1 MTERTHINEWFEQ
14 LPTEVV
20 AQAQSLLE
28 QVDAMRQTE
37 TIYPAQDNI
46 LNALALTAPANVRVV
61 ILGQDPYH
69 GPGQAMGLSF
79 SVPEGEKL
87 PPSLRNIYKEMA
99 ADLGCT
105 VPTSGDLTSWAR
117 QGVLL
122 LNTTLTVREHAAN
135 SHAKLGWKTFTD
147 AIVRLCLQLEQPVVF
162 LTWGRHAIDMVEA
175 ARKATGATAN
185 KFFLASTHPS
195 PLSAARATGELPA
208 FMGSRPFSRTNEL
221 LTQHGAAP
229 IGAPS
234 RPWHKKTRRAYAR
247 RVRINSQSRSLITLA
262 DRRQARPSCER
273 TRCPANARVRSGR
286 TPAYD
291 RAARPWGCNSR

>member
-1 MTERTHINEWFEQ
+1 MAKCTHINEWFEQ
-14 LPTEVV
+14 LPADVV
-20 AQAQSLLE
+20 AQAKNLLE
-28 QVDAMRQTE
+28 QVETMRQSE

-46 LNALALTAPANVRVV
+46 LNALALTAPADVRVV

-79 SVPEGEKL
+79 SVPEGQKL

-105 VPTSGDLTSWAR
+105 APISGDLTSWAK

-135 SHAKLGWKTFTD
+135 SHAKLGWKILTD

-175 ARKATGATAN
+175 ARKTTDATAN

-195 PLSAARATGELPA
+195 PLSATRAAGGLPA
-208 FMGSRPFSRTNEL
+208 FMGSHPFSRTNEL
-221 LTQHGAAP
+221 LTQHDAVP
-229 IGAPS
+229 ID
-234 RPWHKKTRRAYAR
+234 W
-247 RVRINSQSRSLITLA
+247 RV
-262 DRRQARPSCER
+262 
-273 TRCPANARVRSGR
+273 
-286 TPAYD
+286 
-291 RAARPWGCNSR
+291 

>member
-1 MTERTHINEWFEQ
+1 MAECTHINEWFEQ
-14 LPTEVV
+14 LPEDVV
-20 AQAQSLLE
+20 TQAKNLLE
-28 QVDAMRQTE
+28 QVETMRQSE

-46 LNALALTAPANVRVV
+46 LNALALTAPADVRVV

-79 SVPEGEKL
+79 SVPEGQKL

-105 VPTSGDLTSWAR
+105 APISGDLTSWAK

-135 SHAKLGWKTFTD
+135 SHAKLGWKILTD
-147 AIVRLCLQLEQPVVF
+147 AIVRRCLQLEQPVVF

-175 ARKATGATAN
+175 ARKTTGAAAN
-185 KFFLASTHPS
+185 KFFLSSTHPS
-195 PLSAARATGELPA
+195 PLSATRAAGGLPA

-229 IGAPS
+229 IDWCA
-234 RPWHKKTRRAYAR
+234 
-247 RVRINSQSRSLITLA
+247 
-262 DRRQARPSCER
+262 
-273 TRCPANARVRSGR
+273 
-286 TPAYD
+286 
-291 RAARPWGCNSR
+291 

>member
-208 FMGSRPFSRTNEL
+208 FMGLRPFSRTNEL

-229 IGAPS
+229 IDWCA
-234 RPWHKKTRRAYAR
+234 
-247 RVRINSQSRSLITLA
+247 
-262 DRRQARPSCER
+262 
-273 TRCPANARVRSGR
+273 
-286 TPAYD
+286 
-291 RAARPWGCNSR
+291 